1 MLLHCVSLNKGFW
14 QNVESTKL
22 YFYILALHDPWC
34 LLCFTRRVSLAEYIL
49 VLSVYSH
56 LLQITSFMMASARP
70 VSILPGMR
78 TNRWARFSNKLAPVA
93 FGRMV

>member
-14 QNVESTKL
+14 QKCRVNQL
-22 YFYILALHDPWC
+22 YFYIFALHDPWC

-49 VLSVYSH
+49 VLRVYSH
-56 LLQITSFMMASARP
+56 LLQMTSFMTVSARP
-70 VSILPGMR
+70 ISIPLGMR
-78 TNRWARFSNKLAPVA
+78 TNRWARFSNNLVPVV